1 MEWKEQLEAI
11 YENGSEEE
19 MELLRLTVQAIEQKR
34 SKNSAYLSGFL
45 GLAGSY
51 TEDGS
56 YEFRIPI
63 TPFMLNRAGIVHGG
77 ITASIADSTIG
88 SLVNQ
93 SLPEGRRAVTT
104 DLQMKYLRPGVG
116 NELVSRAK
124 ILSKGQTLVHAE
136 CAIFDERGK
145 KVAFATATFYV
156 LPAKR

>member
-1 MEWKEQLEAI
+1 MKWKEQLEEI
-11 YENGSEEE
+11 CENGSEEE
-19 MELLRLTVQAIEQKR
+19 KELLQLTVQAIKQKR
-34 SKNSAYLSGFL
+34 SMNSAYLSGFM
-45 GLAGSY
+45 GLSGTY
-51 TEDGS
+51 TKDGS

-88 SLVNQ
+88 SLINQ
-93 SLPEGRRAVTT
+93 SLPDGGRAVTT

-116 NELVSRAK
+116 KELVSRAK
-124 ILSKGQTLVHAE
+124 ILSKGQTLIHAE
-136 CAIFDERGK
+136 CVILDDRGK